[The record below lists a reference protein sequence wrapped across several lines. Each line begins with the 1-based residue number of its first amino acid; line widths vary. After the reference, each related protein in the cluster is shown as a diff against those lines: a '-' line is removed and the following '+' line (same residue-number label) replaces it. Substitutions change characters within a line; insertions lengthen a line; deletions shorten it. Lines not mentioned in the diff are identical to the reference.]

1 MKIPNNMT
9 EDEVVNIIN
18 NVANRLARKFKF
30 GYHDIEDM
38 KQQARLYAWEG
49 MENYDNTRPLEN
61 FLWTHVHNRLF
72 NFKRDK
78 YERPNKPCVECK
90 QYIGGTCHIYDDLE
104 ECVSYKYWKTK
115 NKNKKNLMNTID
127 ITDINDTYEE
137 NIKEIYNLDDK
148 LYYIEILELI
158 DKELPINLRPLFLRL
173 KFGLKLTK
181 TQKIKIQVVIKEI
194 LLQHGYTS

>member
-148 LYYIEILELI
+148 LYYKEILELI

>member
-1 MKIPNNMT
+1 MT

-148 LYYIEILELI
+148 LYYKEILELI